1 MMDAKAKKILLSTYW
16 KNGWIDRPLDNL
28 SKRDFE
34 YAKEHQLMF
43 NNLDY
48 IHHNDCLSQI
58 IEFRDKLNSEI
69 LGKAFLSSLSSR
81 RLDLRSALA
90 SYHIAKQ
97 LEEHLYD
104 PVVSGQSYEN
114 GEVIHTSYTCKVCR
128 DAQYGIIGNEEY
140 QNVDLNVLNFERIKW
155 GGVRHGQLVY
165 TLLDLK
171 LFCQQDIPEPSQ
183 EDVNILKEIL
193 NSISNSEANDYPSA
207 LERRL
212 KDVVKSSANEREALI
227 EILACIGVLEPK
239 SYDRPIR
246 GKSDWVYATYWRGED
261 GYNDAVIKEYF
272 GKYITI

>member
-1 MMDAKAKKILLSTYW
+1 
-16 KNGWIDRPLDNL
+16 
-28 SKRDFE
+28 
-34 YAKEHQLMF
+34 MF
-43 NNLDY
+43 DNLDY

-81 RLDLRSALA
+81 CLDLRSALA

-97 LEEHLYD
+97 LEAHLYV

-114 GEVIHTSYTCKVCR
+114 GEVVHTSYTCKICR
-128 DAQYGIIGNEEY
+128 DAQYGIIGSEEY
-140 QNVDLNVLNFERIKW
+140 KNVDLNVLNFERVKW
-155 GGVRHGQLVY
+155 GGVRHGELVY

-183 EDVNILKEIL
+183 EDINILKEIL
-193 NSISNSEANDYPSA
+193 NSISNCEPNDYPSA

-212 KDVVKSSANEREALI
+212 KDILRSSANEREALI

-246 GKSDWVYATYWRGED
+246 GKSDWVYVTYWRGED
-261 GYNDAVIKEYF
+261 GYNEKVVKEYF
-272 GKYITI
+272 GNYIKI